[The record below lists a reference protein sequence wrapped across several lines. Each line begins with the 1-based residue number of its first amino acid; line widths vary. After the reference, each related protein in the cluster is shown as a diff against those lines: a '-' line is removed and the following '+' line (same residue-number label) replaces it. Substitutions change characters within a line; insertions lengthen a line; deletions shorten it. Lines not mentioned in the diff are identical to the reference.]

1 MFGHCRG
8 IAAEDKP
15 ASDWGWLVTSAAPG
29 TASRGTAALHAPII
43 AGGSALL
50 FLVQPMLA
58 KAILPRFGGSAGVWV
73 ASMLFFQV
81 VLLAGYLYAYCV
93 TRYLGPGAQ
102 AGLHG
107 ALLLLSLAQLPLR
120 VSSSGSGHPVAAILL
135 LLTTSVGLP
144 YFLLAANSPLQ
155 QSWYAGAGPGGR
167 LPYRLFALSNAAS
180 LAALLAYPVLIE
192 PFFSQRQQLQ
202 WWSGGY
208 VVFAVGCGISA
219 VRHGW
224 AGRQLGPAGG
234 ASRAGAV
241 ATSDAVLWVAL
252 AACASAL
259 WLAVANYLSQEV
271 AAIPFLWLLP
281 LSLYLL
287 SFILCF
293 EGHGWYRP
301 KLFRWLLPLAWA
313 AVGYRLAWP
322 GNGGSLVVEILVFSA
337 VLFVCAMF
345 CHGELARGKPE
356 PRQGLE
362 FFYLT
367 IALGG
372 ALGAVF
378 VGVVAPNCFSTFLE
392 LPVGIVASVLL
403 ALRLIYGYTWRS
415 LLRTA
420 VVATVA
426 LVVTGRVRPTGQD
439 VAHARNFYGVLQ
451 VSDTGE
457 GENAV
462 RTEYNGRTLH
472 GIEYLAPD
480 RSRLAT
486 AFYGPESGAGR
497 VLASARIPHSRVA
510 IVGLGAGTL
519 AAYGRAGDHYRFYD
533 INPAV
538 TEFARRDFR
547 FLAESAAATDVVL
560 SDGRLALEREPA
572 GSFDAIV
579 LDAFA
584 DDSVP
589 VHLLTKEAFE
599 MYFRRLQEGGVLA
612 IHMTNRYLDLFPV
625 VAALAGALHKEIVLV
640 ENPGDPERQI
650 EAADW
655 VVVSGN
661 HDSLRELAP
670 YTLPVAPRRPVRVW
684 TDEYSDLLGVL
695 Q

>member
-1 MFGHCRG
+1 
-8 IAAEDKP
+8 
-15 ASDWGWLVTSAAPG
+15 
-29 TASRGTAALHAPII
+29 
-43 AGGSALL
+43 
-50 FLVQPMLA
+50 
-58 KAILPRFGGSAGVWV
+58 
-73 ASMLFFQV
+73 
-81 VLLAGYLYAYCV
+81 
-93 TRYLGPGAQ
+93 
-102 AGLHG
+102 
-107 ALLLLSLAQLPLR
+107 
-120 VSSSGSGHPVAAILL
+120 
-135 LLTTSVGLP
+135 VGLP

-155 QSWYAGAGPGGR
+155 QSWYAGAGPGR
-167 LPYRLFALSNAAS
+167 RFPYRLFALSNAAS
-180 LAALLAYPVLIE
+180 LGALLAYPVLIE
-192 PFFSQRQQLQ
+192 PFFSLRQQFA

-208 VVFAVGCGISA
+208 VVFALGCGILA

-224 AGRQLGPAGG
+224 AKKSAGPGAGRPEVSA
-234 ASRAGAV
+234 
-241 ATSDAVLWVAL
+241 AVLWVAL

-301 KLFRWLLPLAWA
+301 RLFRWLLPLAWA

-322 GNGGSLVVEILVFSA
+322 GNGGSLVVEILIFSA

-356 PRQGLE
+356 PHQGLE

-367 IALGG
+367 VALGG

-403 ALRLIYGYTWRS
+403 ALRLIYGYTWRR

-420 VVATVA
+420 VIATAA
-426 LVVTGRVRPTGQD
+426 LAVTGRVRPTGQD

-462 RTEYNGRTLH
+462 RTEYSGRTLH

-486 AFYGPESGAGR
+486 AFYGPESGGGL
-497 VLASARIPHSRVA
+497 VLTSARIPHSRVA

-560 SDGRLALEREPA
+560 SDGRLALEREPL

-579 LDAFA
+579 LDAFS

-612 IHMTNRYLDLFPV
+612 IHITNRYLDLFPV
-625 VAALAGALHKEIVLV
+625 VAALAGALDKEVVLV
-640 ENPGDPERQI
+640 ENAGDPERHI
-650 EAADW
+650 EAAEW
-655 VVVSGN
+655 AVVSGN

-670 YTLPVAPRRPVRVW
+670 YTLPVATRRPVRVW
-684 TDEYSDLLGVL
+684 TDEYSNLLGVL
-695 Q
+695 K